1 MSDDTFARRRPP
13 HIGATT
19 QMAAARVAASTYGLD
34 RAGAVS
40 ADECRLVDTLP
51 FARGILRR

>member
-1 MSDDTFARRRPP
+1 MSDDIVARRLSP
-13 HIGATT
+13 HIRATT

-40 ADECRLVDTLP
+40 ADEMSPGRHVALR
-51 FARGILRR
+51 ARY